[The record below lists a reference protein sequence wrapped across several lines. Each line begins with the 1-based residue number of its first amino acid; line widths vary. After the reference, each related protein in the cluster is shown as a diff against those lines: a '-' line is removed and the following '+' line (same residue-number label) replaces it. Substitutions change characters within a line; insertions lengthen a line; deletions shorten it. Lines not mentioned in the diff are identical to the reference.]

1 MLKTIVVDDEPLV
14 LKNILFLL
22 EKYCPS
28 VTVLATA
35 QSAAEAKKH
44 IEQFKP
50 DLLLLDIEM
59 PRGNGFD
66 LLLSIKDL
74 SFPVIFITA
83 YEQYAIQAIKFSA
96 LDYILK
102 PINHEELIIAVNK
115 AEEEFKNQAFK
126 KSVEILLENYKQ
138 PSQALQKIALP
149 ESDKVNFAKLS
160 EIVYI
165 KSEGNYTQVF
175 LKSGMHYF
183 VTKTIGYFEDT
194 LPSDIF
200 QRIHNEYIINMNYME
215 KYVRGKG
222 GYVVLENGITID
234 VSVRRKTDFV
244 NLWKL

>member
-1 MLKTIVVDDEPLV
+1 MLKTVVVDDEPLV

-22 EKYCPS
+22 EKYCPQ
-28 VTVLATA
+28 VQVLATA
-35 QSAAEAKKH
+35 GSAAEAKKL
-44 IEQFKP
+44 IEQSKP

-66 LLLSIKDL
+66 LLQSLKDF
-74 SFPVIFITA
+74 SFSVVFITA

-102 PINHEELIIAVNK
+102 PINQDDLVNAVNK
-115 AEEEFKNQAFK
+115 AAEKLKDRQSAVAIEM
-126 KSVEILLENYKQ
+126 LLQNYRQ
-138 PSQALQKIALP
+138 PSPPLQKIALP
-149 ESDKVNFAKLS
+149 ASDKVNFAKLAD
-160 EIVYI
+160 IMYI

-175 LKSGMHYF
+175 LKSGTHYF

-194 LPSDIF
+194 LPADIF